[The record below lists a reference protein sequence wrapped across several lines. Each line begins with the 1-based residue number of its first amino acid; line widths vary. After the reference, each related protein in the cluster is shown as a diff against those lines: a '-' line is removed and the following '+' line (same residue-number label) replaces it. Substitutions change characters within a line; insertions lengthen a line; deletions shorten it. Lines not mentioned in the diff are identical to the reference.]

1 MISQVASRYAEAL
14 FQLAEEE
21 NKTSEVY
28 AEIFEMNDLIKNN
41 VDLYDVLRSPF
52 ISRDEKKNIAD
63 RIFTDSVSRN
73 SRNFLMVLIDN
84 NRTTELDSI
93 VLSFKSM
100 LNDKNNVLEG
110 KVITAIALT
119 EEQLSELESNL
130 SAKYNRSIKLVNEI
144 SEDIIGG
151 VLVKIGN
158 EEIDGTLKTRL
169 DSLKEVLSQVIS

>member
-28 AEIFEMNDLIKNN
+28 SEIFEMNDLIKNN

-52 ISRDEKKNIAD
+52 ISRDEKKNVAD
-63 RIFTDSVSRN
+63 RIFTDSVSIN

-93 VLSFKSM
+93 VLSFKNM
-100 LNDKNNVLEG
+100 LNDKNNVSEG

>member
-28 AEIFEMNDLIKNN
+28 SEIFEMNDLIKNN

-52 ISRDEKKNIAD
+52 ISRDEKKNVAD

-93 VLSFKSM
+93 VLSFKNM
-100 LNDKNNVLEG
+100 LNDKNNVSEG